1 MYINK
6 KIMNTKIKVENL
18 SKDYLS
24 NEKVYNILK
33 NVNIEI
39 YEKELVS
46 IIGSSGAG
54 KSTLLYILGTL
65 EFATEGKIF
74 YTDRENNSFDILQLK
89 QKELN
94 QFRNKK
100 IGFVFQFHH
109 LLPEFN
115 VWENIMMPL
124 YLSNDKI
131 TSEKE
136 KNILEM
142 MDYAQISDL
151 TKKMPSQISGG
162 EQQRVAIIRALANN
176 PEVIFADEPTGNLDS
191 ENSKLILTLLKS
203 LQKDLGITTVI
214 ATHSE
219 YIAKESD
226 RIIKISDGMII

>member
-1 MYINK
+1 MK
-6 KIMNTKIKVENL
+6 TKITVENL
-18 SKDYLS
+18 SKDYIS
-24 NEKVYNILK
+24 NEKIYNVLK
-33 NVNIEI
+33 NINIEI
-39 YEKELVS
+39 YENELLS

-65 EFATEGKIF
+65 EFATEGIIIYNDK
-74 YTDRENNSFDILQLK
+74 ENNNFDILKLK
-89 QKELN
+89 QKDLN
-94 QFRNKK
+94 LFRNKK
-100 IGFVFQFHH
+100 VGFVFQFHH

-115 VWENIMMPL
+115 VIENIMMPL

-136 KNILEM
+136 KRIFEM
-142 MDYAQISDL
+142 MEYAQIGDL
-151 TKKMPSQISGG
+151 SKKMPSQISGG
-162 EQQRVAIIRALANN
+162 EQQRAAIIRALANN

-214 ATHSE
+214 ATHSD